1 MSHPGPCANRPLA
14 KDSELRQATSELETQ
29 LRLAAT
35 SLSEYK
41 LRAANAETKLGEL
54 SNTATKS
61 VSLEKEL
68 KDRNQLIAK
77 LRHDGESRPPSADCA
92 PVLALERD

>member
-1 MSHPGPCANRPLA
+1 MNSPGERVSYPGSYSNSPIA

-61 VSLEKEL
+61 VTLEKEL

-77 LRHDGESRPPSADCA
+77 LRHDGEFLPLSY
-92 PVLALERD
+92 